1 MQVLIRVGVGAPAWK
16 GTPML
21 ASALQAEVAAYVEAF
36 TDAVDENG
44 HRLVVRHATTSRGR

>member
-1 MQVLIRVGVGAPAWK
+1 
-16 GTPML
+16 ML